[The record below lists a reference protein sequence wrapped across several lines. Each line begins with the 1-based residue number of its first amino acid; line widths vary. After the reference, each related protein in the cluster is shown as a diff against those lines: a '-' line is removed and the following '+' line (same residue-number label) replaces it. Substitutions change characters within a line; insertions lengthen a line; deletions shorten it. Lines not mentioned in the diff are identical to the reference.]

1 VLNKVDAISM
11 EELELLG
18 KIPHFV
24 PISAYKKWNLEE
36 LYETIWNYL
45 EFIRVYTKPK
55 VGSKGSDSRLR
66 AASHPVPEHQ
76 HR

>member
-24 PISAYKKWNLEE
+24 PISAFKRWNLEE

-55 VGSKGSDSRLR
+55 VG
-66 AASHPVPEHQ
+66 
-76 HR
+76 